1 MNNLFLNFNEKII
14 FTLRTLYRECGYTP
28 YKMSKFEEYDFYAR
42 NKDFLISDN
51 VITFTDTTGKLM
63 ALKPDVTL
71 SIIKNIKEQ
80 PGEVQKVFYNE
91 NVYRISEGNGAFKEL
106 MQMGLECFGDID
118 TENICEVI
126 TLAGKSLKSI
136 SSASVLELS
145 HLGLLTD
152 IIDEFAISPGDKA
165 TIFKYIS
172 GKNMHE
178 LLAFCN
184 TLSIPSE
191 KTECLKTILTSGGTA
206 QNTLAALSVILE
218 NNIKSDALAQLQSI
232 IQSLDA
238 DIADMLRI
246 DFSVVSDIN
255 YYNGIVFKG
264 FIEGIPFSVLSG
276 GQYDKLMQKMHRKSG
291 AIGFA
296 VYLDVLERLNHAGFE
311 NFDKKST
318 TDINNFI
325 GESSRNLKKDSAKEG
340 GNKTASSC
348 ELSKEAPMLNI
359 ALPKGRLGEK
369 VYDMFEKAGF
379 ECPSIKENSRKL
391 IFENKEKG
399 VRYFWVKPSDVAIY
413 VERGAA
419 DIGVAG
425 KDILL
430 EYEPDVYELSDLDIG
445 KCRMAVAAKKDFMDD
460 TQRTLQVATKFTNI
474 ARQYYRSKGREIDII
489 HLNGSIEI
497 APILG
502 LSDVIVDIVETGTT
516 LKENNLE
523 VIETIVPISA
533 RLIANKARYKFK
545 SKQIE
550 TIVEKIQSM
559 EIKK

>member
-1 MNNLFLNFNEKII
+1 MNDLFLNFNEEII
-14 FTLRTLYRECGYTP
+14 FTLRALYRECGYVP

-91 NVYRISEGNGAFKEL
+91 NVYRISDGNGAFKEL
-106 MQMGLECFGDID
+106 MQMGLECFGDIHQ
-118 TENICEVI
+118 ENIYEVI
-126 TLAGKSLKSI
+126 TLAAKSLKTI

-152 IIDEFAISPGDKA
+152 IIDEFEISSSDKA
-165 TIFKYIS
+165 TIFKYI
-172 GKNMHE
+172 GEKNMHE
-178 LLAFCN
+178 LTALCN
-184 TLSIPSE
+184 ELSVPAE
-191 KTECLKTILTSGGTA
+191 KTECLKTILTSSGKAKEVLT
-206 QNTLAALSVILE
+206 ALSFVSKSE
-218 NNIKSDALAQLQSI
+218 TKSDALMQLQTL
-232 IQSLDA
+232 IQSLDTE
-238 DIADMLRI
+238 IVDMLRI
-246 DFSVVSDIN
+246 DFSVVSDIK

-264 FIEGIPFSVLSG
+264 FIEGIPFPVLSG
-276 GQYDKLMQKMHRKSG
+276 GQYDKLMKKMHRKSG

-296 VYLDVLERLNHAGFE
+296 VYLDVLERLNNQSHL
-311 NFDKKST
+311 
-318 TDINNFI
+318 
-325 GESSRNLKKDSAKEG
+325 RNLYIHTNDDKTTTQYTTENAVVNEDGSVAKRD
-340 GNKTASSC
+340 NTT
-348 ELSKEAPMLNI
+348 KEVPMLNV

-445 KCRMAVAAKKDFMDD
+445 KCRMAVAAKKNFKDD

-474 ARQYYRSKGREIDII
+474 ARQYYQSKGREIDII

-523 VIETIVPISA
+523 VFETIVPISA
-533 RLIANKARYKFK
+533 RLIANKASYKFK
-545 SKQIE
+545 SEQIE
-550 TIVEKIQSM
+550 TIVTKIQN
-559 EIKK
+559 